1 MSSMLRR
8 EFRLT
13 RRLFSSSGKERGR
26 LTLMTPE
33 ILREK
38 EDEAMT
44 TLYVVDISSRFTF
57 ACFNDVAKM

>member
-1 MSSMLRR
+1 M
-8 EFRLT
+8 

-38 EDEAMT
+38 DDEAMT

-57 ACFNDVAKM
+57 ACFNDVTKM